1 MYSTPTLWLW
11 SFAFTTYN
19 PLHVACRLGDVE
31 MVQLLLNHGL
41 NPNLLDKIAGEPL
54 TLRQIFEMCR
64 GRPANITNVVASP
77 LHVAVMHG
85 HTEVIDV
92 LARYN
97 ANMDLIAKTSW
108 FSKSMR
114 VPPVFVADAAD
125 VMECLIRHRT
135 NFLIVPGKGNAR
147 SVTALQRAQM
157 HSRAE
162 LATVL
167 EAWGGDVALT
177 PLHEA
182 AAAGDLATVRHLLS
196 WGLHPDQ
203 LGEFQV
209 GVNYRTPLH
218 WASIMGRQF
227 VVAELATRHADVN
240 ARDAMGR
247 TALHWALRHNH
258 VQTASVLLTAGA
270 DPLVH
275 DHIGLLPLGCGA
287 ESGLLSGAMVD
298 LFVQHRVDMNARMMR
313 TGDTPLHLALR
324 NGHRESALAL
334 IERGDADVNCLN
346 NEGLRAIECCAS
358 ADLQFAVKVSSKWV
372 DVVLSFDAPYRSF
385 AERVKRSIEE
395 NHITVFMRESDDD
408 GAGMG
413 MGTGTASD
421 GRDIPDSRRME
432 ASKTSMEE
440 LAYAKEV
447 QVPVVAIS
455 CGKMNLSEE
464 LQVYLFTRQIVPF
477 GDAIDAVSPPPSHT
491 DVKLGFTIN
500 DERFKSSLQSLIDG
514 LRDEVELHRQGAYR
528 ANDLTSDAISLVE
541 LPRGSSGR
549 SSAPSVATSLHTSST
564 RNMLSPRSSARG
576 ETFRRRTFDDIVR
589 DAMARKSRPLLSLTP
604 HTPFSVFLAHG
615 DCHHGFVTKLH
626 AELRRHRIPVKLDS
640 MTHMSSMKERILAA
654 KDAILQSSVFLVVLS
669 EQSVKT
675 ELVSDQ
681 LAFAEDKGKLIV
693 PVYYSKRPD
702 LLDSTLRQLLDE
714 ERHALVFG
722 NDLSFGRGFEELME
736 EIRIAIQEMEST
748 NAPTAGLQT
757 TASDSRLPLSPGAE
771 SAARLFL
778 QRSRAKAA
786 STEARG
792 TMT

>member
-1 MYSTPTLWLW
+1 MHRAPGSGHSRPSLSPVPSKNDERSAYIAVAPTPEMPSTQWRSRPWLRIDVADLSNTYYAFRVAMVALVTLISMTFVWCFRTSSVEISLWVILGSLNGFLAIAAVPGVQLFSATDPSTSTAQAETRKQHQPFISFSRFNMSNAVTNLQSIRLKRSLCLRVGEFLVIIQIVVLALVLLFVILVLWLLRVTFLEALSEAQLLAIYASMCVSLQMTSFDNIRAYQQLQLGAGLDLDELQVNNTNSARAAISNSSADLRTTNICELPSLVSIVDTHRTSAPSRRLNFVERRRLRQQLYEAVANNDHATTRSLLRETLETLGSKMQLEMLLHKMYSTPTLWLW

-227 VVAELATRHADVN
+227 VVAEL
-240 ARDAMGR
+240 
-247 TALHWALRHNH
+247 
-258 VQTASVLLTAGA
+258 
-270 DPLVH
+270 
-275 DHIGLLPLGCGA
+275 
-287 ESGLLSGAMVD
+287 
-298 LFVQHRVDMNARMMR
+298 
-313 TGDTPLHLALR
+313 
-324 NGHRESALAL
+324 
-334 IERGDADVNCLN
+334 GDAP
-346 NEGLRAIECCAS
+346 RRRECTRRDGS
-358 ADLQFAVKVSSKWV
+358 
-372 DVVLSFDAPYRSF
+372 
-385 AERVKRSIEE
+385 
-395 NHITVFMRESDDD
+395 D
-408 GAGMG
+408 GAALG
-413 MGTGTASD
+413 AAAQPRAD
-421 GRDIPDSRRME
+421 G
-432 ASKTSMEE
+432 
-440 LAYAKEV
+440 V
-447 QVPVVAIS
+447 GVA
-455 CGKMNLSEE
+455 
-464 LQVYLFTRQIVPF
+464 
-477 GDAIDAVSPPPSHT
+477 
-491 DVKLGFTIN
+491 
-500 DERFKSSLQSLIDG
+500 DG
-514 LRDEVELHRQGAYR
+514 W
-528 ANDLTSDAISLVE
+528 
-541 LPRGSSGR
+541 RGS
-549 SSAPSVATSLHTSST
+549 T
-564 RNMLSPRSSARG
+564 
-576 ETFRRRTFDDIVR
+576 
-589 DAMARKSRPLLSLTP
+589 
-604 HTPFSVFLAHG
+604 
-615 DCHHGFVTKLH
+615 
-626 AELRRHRIPVKLDS
+626 
-640 MTHMSSMKERILAA
+640 
-654 KDAILQSSVFLVVLS
+654 
-669 EQSVKT
+669 
-675 ELVSDQ
+675 
-681 LAFAEDKGKLIV
+681 
-693 PVYYSKRPD
+693 
-702 LLDSTLRQLLDE
+702 
-714 ERHALVFG
+714 
-722 NDLSFGRGFEELME
+722 
-736 EIRIAIQEMEST
+736 
-748 NAPTAGLQT
+748 
-757 TASDSRLPLSPGAE
+757 GA
-771 SAARLFL
+771 
-778 QRSRAKAA
+778 
-786 STEARG
+786 
-792 TMT
+792 